1 MTRAGFQRIDVETR
15 PSLFMKRN
23 DILWKSIL
31 EDTFDDF
38 LRFFFPDADELFDF
52 DLGFE
57 YLDKELEQLFPPEKD
72 RYAPKYVDKLVKV
85 FTNEGSEEWILV
97 HIEVQGYA
105 DKFFADRMFTYYYR
119 IWDKYRRRT
128 IAFAILTDENESFR
142 PCKFEHSFL
151 GTALT
156 YQFNTFKVLDQSDQ
170 CLAESNNPFSQVIL
184 TVKAALS
191 GKKLGEE
198 DLLSLKIQL
207 ARRLLSRNIPK
218 AKIGK
223 LMIFL
228 KFYVRLGK
236 EELDEKFDSEIDTL
250 THNDKTTMGIE
261 EYLLYDAEMTGLEKG
276 IEKGREEKNTSFTKK
291 LLQETSFPPEEI
303 ARLVD
308 VPLEFVMEIK
318 EKL

>member
-1 MTRAGFQRIDVETR
+1 
-15 PSLFMKRN
+15 MKRN

-38 LRFFFPDADELFDF
+38 LRFFLPNADELFDF
-52 DLGFE
+52 NLGFE

-85 FTNEGSEEWILV
+85 FTNEGCEEWILV

-105 DKFFADRMFTYYYR
+105 DKLFADRMFTYYYR

-128 IAFAILTDENESFR
+128 TAFAILTDENESFR
-142 PCKFEHSFL
+142 PCKFEQSFL
-151 GTALT
+151 GTKLV
-156 YQFNTFKVLDQSDQ
+156 YEFNTFKVLDQSDQ
-170 CLAESNNPFSQVIL
+170 CLAESNNPFAKVIL
-184 TVKAALS
+184 TVKAALD
-191 GKKLGEE
+191 GKKLREE

-207 ARRLLSRNIPK
+207 ARRLLSGDMPK

-228 KFYVRLGK
+228 KFYVRLGG
-236 EELDEKFDSEIDTL
+236 EEMDEKFDIEIDTL
-250 THNDKTTMGIE
+250 THNDRVTMGIE
-261 EYLLYDAEMTGLEKG
+261 EYLLYDAEMTG
-276 IEKGREEKNTSFTKK
+276 IEKGREEKNISITKT
-291 LLQETSFPPEEI
+291 LLLETSFPPEEI

>member
-1 MTRAGFQRIDVETR
+1 
-15 PSLFMKRN
+15 MKRN
-23 DILWKSIL
+23 DLLWKSIL

-85 FTNEGSEEWILV
+85 FTKEGCEEWILV

-105 DKFFADRMFTYYYR
+105 DRLFADRMFTYYYR
-119 IWDKYRRRT
+119 IWDKYRKST
-128 IAFAILTDENESFR
+128 TAFAILTDDDKDFH
-142 PCKFEHSFL
+142 PCKFERSFL
-151 GTALT
+151 GTTLI
-156 YQFNTFKVLDQSDQ
+156 YGFNTYKIMNQSEE
-170 CLAESNNPFSQVIL
+170 CLTESDNPFAQVIL
-184 TVKAALS
+184 TVKAALN
-191 GKKLGEE
+191 GKKLREE

-218 AKIGK
+218 VKIGK

-228 KFYVRLGK
+228 KFYVRLGR
-236 EELDEKFDSEIDTL
+236 EELDEKFDIEIDTL
-250 THNDKTTMGIE
+250 THNDRVTMGIE
-261 EYLLYDAEMTGLEKG
+261 EYLLYDAEMTG

-291 LLQETSFPPEEI
+291 LLRETSFPPEKI